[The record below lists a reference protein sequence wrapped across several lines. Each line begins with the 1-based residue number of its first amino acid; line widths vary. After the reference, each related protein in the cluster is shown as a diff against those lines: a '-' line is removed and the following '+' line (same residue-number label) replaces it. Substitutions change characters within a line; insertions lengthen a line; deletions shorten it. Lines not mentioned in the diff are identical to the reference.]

1 MTTTAKPRYSL
12 RFPSNNSLE
21 WADCAFLRAPAMT
34 EAQPAAAST
43 GSTIESVLQEQRL
56 FAPPAALSAS
66 AAIPSMEAY
75 RALAAKAEAD
85 PDRFWGDLAREQLH
99 WFEPFHTVLDW
110 TNPPFAKWFEGG
122 TTNLAYNCLDRHLEG
137 PRADKTALI
146 WEGEPGDQRT
156 FTYRQLHAE
165 VCKAANALKALGI
178 GKGDLVALYMP
189 MVPEAAIA
197 MLACARI
204 GAPHSVVF
212 GGFSADAL
220 RDRLIDGQAKAV
232 ITADGGFRKDKAVAL
247 KPAVDEALGAQGGAP
262 SVEHVLVVQRI
273 ASACAM
279 TTGRDHWWHELVQ
292 DQAQTCPAEPMASED
307 RLFVLYTSGSTGKP
321 KGVVHTTAGY
331 NLWAHLTF
339 QWIFDIREDDIH
351 WCTADVGW
359 ITGHSYIVY
368 GPLSNGATT
377 VMYEGAPRPSKPGA
391 FWEVIEKHKVTL
403 FYTAPTAIRAFM
415 KGGREVP
422 EQYAMDSLRILGT
435 VGEPINPEAWMW
447 YRDVIGHGRC
457 PIVDTWWQTETG
469 GVMIS
474 PLPAATPTKPG
485 SATLPL
491 PGIVADIVDHDGNS
505 QPADQGG
512 YLAVRRPWPGMM
524 RTVHGDPE
532 RFRKS
537 YWEEI
542 RPADGSYLYFA
553 GDGARRDADGYFWV
567 MGRVDDVINVSGH
580 RLGTMEIESA
590 LVSHPAVAEAAVV
603 GRPDDLKGEGIVAFV
618 TLEAGRLGDDP
629 LIAEL
634 RSHVGRE
641 IGPIAR
647 PDVITF
653 TDALPKTRS
662 GKIMRRILRSLAAGQ
677 EVSGD
682 TSTLE
687 DRSVL
692 DALRM

>member
-1 MTTTAKPRYSL
+1 MSE
-12 RFPSNNSLE
+12 PST
-21 WADCAFLRAPAMT
+21 PAS
-34 EAQPAAAST
+34 AA
-43 GSTIESVLQEQRL
+43 TIDSVLQEQRL
-56 FAPPAALSAS
+56 FEPPAALSAQ
-66 AAIPSMEAY
+66 AAIGSMEAY
-75 RALAAKAEAD
+75 RGLWDRAAAD
-85 PDRFWGDLAREQLH
+85 PDAFWAEAARRELH

-110 TNPPFAKWFEGG
+110 SNPPFARWFEGG
-122 TTNLAYNCLDRHLEG
+122 TTNLSYNCLDRHLAG

-146 WEGEPGDQRT
+146 WEGEPGDTRL

-220 RDRLIDGQAKAV
+220 RDRLIDGEAKLV
-232 ITADGGFRKDKAVAL
+232 ITADGGFRKDKPVPL
-247 KPAVDEALGAQGGAP
+247 KPAVDEALAANGGAP
-262 SVEHVLVVQRI
+262 SVEHVLVVRRL
-273 ASACAM
+273 AGAAGDCAM
-279 TTGRDHWWHELVQ
+279 VDGRDVWWHELVDNQ
-292 DQAQTCPAEPMASED
+292 SDDCAAEPMASED

-339 QWIFDIREDDIH
+339 QWIFDIKETDIH

-377 VMYEGAPRPSKPGA
+377 VMYEGAPRPSRPGA
-391 FWEVIEKHKVTL
+391 FWEVIQKHRCTI

-415 KGGREVP
+415 KSGREVP
-422 EQYAMDSLRILGT
+422 DQYDMSSLRILGT

-447 YRDVIGHGRC
+447 YRDVIGGDRC

-474 PLPAATPTKPG
+474 PLPGATPTKPG

-491 PGIVADIVDHDGNS
+491 PGIVADIVDKNGNS

-512 YLAVRRPWPGMM
+512 YLAIRRPWPGMM

-537 YWEEI
+537 YWEEV

-603 GRPDDLKGEGIVAFV
+603 GRPDQLKGEGIVAFV
-618 TLEAGRLGDDP
+618 TLEAGRSGDEA
-629 LIAEL
+629 LHAEL
-634 RSHVGRE
+634 RAHVGKE

-647 PDVITF
+647 PDLIKF

-662 GKIMRRILRSLAAGQ
+662 GKIMRRILRALAAGQ

-692 DALRM
+692 DALRV